1 VVARYENY
9 IEKDDEMSTQVIRI
23 QGFSKGSLTNIGNE
37 CDRKAGVEHRNNDID
52 PTRTH
57 LNKSY
62 KDCSDSFYTE
72 FHQILSATQCEYK
85 EKKTGKA
92 FEGMIITAD
101 REFFDRM
108 GYKKQFVRDFPW
120 SEDKEVIPKEVND
133 FFNKAYKWALE
144 QIGYKGTD
152 KNILSAKV
160 HYDETT
166 PHMHIYYLPMTNK
179 WNTKV
184 YEKDKHGKILRSDKG
199 TPIQSK
205 DEKGKTLFETV
216 ESPTP
221 KLSKTEFW
229 RFKGGKNSYRILQ
242 DDFHEKI
249 GKEYNLERG
258 EIGSTRKHT
267 TKHQWEEQ
275 RLIEKTKNA
284 QQNYQETKQNIE
296 NELRPFQDMKT
307 KTEKIEEK
315 KTKIPLIGKTMVN
328 TREWERTVRQAQA
341 YCVNRDEI
349 KRNRQDR
356 KEIDEKLAEIA
367 KKEDLVNQNL
377 YHARE
382 LSARQRSVNA
392 ILESTERELKEENEK
407 LARLDAKYQQLEA
420 SCFQRDNIIEKLEQ
434 SNREVYTSLTSVV
447 KATGM
452 LKYSKGEYRVEGLT
466 EAQERLID
474 SISNHGSYW
483 ARRDGYS
490 DLADDMSKN
499 VGLSGGMKA
508 EIEKLTPKRT
518 HTYSGPSL

>member
-1 VVARYENY
+1 
-9 IEKDDEMSTQVIRI
+9 
-23 QGFSKGSLTNIGNE
+23 
-37 CDRKAGVEHRNNDID
+37 
-52 PTRTH
+52 
-57 LNKSY
+57 
-62 KDCSDSFYTE
+62 
-72 FHQILSATQCEYK
+72 
-85 EKKTGKA
+85 
-92 FEGMIITAD
+92 MIITAD
-101 REFFDRM
+101 REFFENLGTYNPKNIDR
-108 GYKKQFVRDFPW
+108 
-120 SEDKEVIPKEVND
+120 
-133 FFNKAYKWALE
+133 FFDRAYKWALE

-199 TPIQSK
+199 TPIQAK

-258 EIGSTRKHT
+258 EIGSTREHT
-267 TKHQWEEQ
+267 TKHQWQEQ
-275 RLIEKTKNA
+275 KLIEKTKNA
-284 QQNYQETKQNIE
+284 QQNYHETKQNIE
-296 NELRPFQDMKT
+296 NELRTFQEMKT

-328 TREWERTVRQAQA
+328 TREWERTTRQAQA

-356 KEIDEKLAEIA
+356 KEIDERLAEIA

-377 YHARE
+377 YQARE
-382 LSARQRSVNA
+382 LSARQRSINA
-392 ILESTERELKEENEK
+392 ILESTEKELENEK
-407 LARLDAKYQQLEA
+407 EKNAVLSRKNADFRGGIV
-420 SCFQRDNIIEKLEQ
+420 QRDKTIVELEK
-434 SNREVYTSLTSVV
+434 SNREAYTSLTSVV
-447 KATGM
+447 KAIGM

-474 SISNHGSYW
+474 SVSNYGSYW
-483 ARRDGYS
+483 ARRDGYP
-490 DLADDMSKN
+490 DLADDMNKN
-499 VGLSGGMKA
+499 VGLSGGMKE

-518 HTYSGPSL
+518 YTYSGPSL